1 MAETEAQAAAAAASA
16 GVTPTAPPVPAGP
29 GARRAAAVLL
39 GLGSDLAVS
48 IFRLLDEGEVRKVAA
63 GAKDLRKAPA
73 NVVPEALRGFIE
85 AIGRVGSESSM
96 GDDLLREMAEKALGG
111 DAVRRAFDGVQAPA
125 APDEVLGPIAE
136 ADPESLAMVLAREQ
150 PQTTAL
156 VLSAIASDRAAAA
169 LDKLPANIRPQII
182 RRMAAIESVA
192 PEVLKEVG
200 QALAQELRAVIA
212 GGMRRVD
219 GKGAALELLRRSPSA
234 QQGEV
239 VSAIEKDDPGLAND
253 LRLKLFTFDDLRNL
267 TDRDLQAVLKEIDGS
282 RLTLALK
289 GAAPALRD
297 KFLRN
302 MSQRA
307 AQLLSD
313 DLSAMGAVRL
323 SQVEEAQS
331 EIAKL
336 ALELSGQGR
345 ITIVRAADKMV

>member
-1 MAETEAQAAAAAASA
+1 MSEAETQAAAAAANPLA
-16 GVTPTAPPVPAGP
+16 PPVAPPVPAGP

-48 IFRLLDEGEVRKVAA
+48 IFRLLDESEVRKVAA
-63 GAKDLRKAPA
+63 GAKELRKAPA
-73 NVVPEALRGFIE
+73 NVVPEALRSFIE
-85 AIGRVGSESSM
+85 SIGRVGSEAAA
-96 GDDLLREMAEKALGG
+96 GDDLLREMAQKAHGS
-111 DAVRRAFDGVQAPA
+111 DMVRRAFDGVIAPPQ
-125 APDEVLGPIAE
+125 PDEVLGPISE
-136 ADPESLAMVLAREQ
+136 ADPEALAMVLSREQ

-156 VLSAIASDRAAAA
+156 VLSAISSERAAAA
-169 LDKLPANIRPQII
+169 LDKLPAELRPQIL

-239 VSAIEKDDPGLAND
+239 VASIEKDDPNLAND

-267 TDRDLQAVLKEIDGS
+267 TDRDLQAVLKEIDGA

-289 GAAPALRD
+289 GAAPTLRD

-313 DLSAMGAVRL
+313 DLTAMGAVRL